1 MIPIGT
7 NLRMAKAPW
16 MTYTVLGINSLLHLF
31 LSWKNNLSLPPKIID
46 SFGFVPS
53 SLLNLDPLAMPTLF
67 TSMFLHGD
75 LMHLIGNMLFLLV
88 FGRKVETQ
96 LEVKNYLAFYLAS
109 GVTATMTHT
118 VIQPDSTIPLI
129 GASGAISGILGAFL
143 IYNPKARITMILD
156 PVFIYLLRRLT
167 IRVSAWVFILIW
179 FLLQLHF
186 ATKPA
191 SSTIAFHAH
200 IGGFLAGAA
209 LAIAVFKYIPKER
222 FYPTRQGATTTDA
235 KTNPHTR

>member
-53 SLLNLDPLAMPTLF
+53 SLVNLDPLAMPTLF

-118 VIQPDSTIPLI
+118 VIQPDSTTPLI
-129 GASGAISGILGAFL
+129 GASGAISGVLGAFL
-143 IYNPKARITMILD
+143 IYNPKARITLIPD
-156 PVFIYLLRRLT
+156 PVLIYLLRRLT

-179 FLLQLHF
+179 FFLQLHF
-186 ATKPA
+186 TTNPS
-191 SSTIAFHAH
+191 SSTIAFWAH
-200 IGGFLAGAA
+200 IGGFLMGGTMA
-209 LAIAVFKYIPKER
+209 LAVYKYLPKER
-222 FYPTRQGATTTDA
+222 FYAARKRHYD
-235 KTNPHTR
+235 

>member
-118 VIQPDSTIPLI
+118 VIQPDSTTPLI
-129 GASGAISGILGAFL
+129 GASGAISGVLGAFL
-143 IYNPKARITMILD
+143 IYNPKARITLIPD
-156 PVFIYLLRRLT
+156 PVLIYLLRRLT
-167 IRVSAWVFILIW
+167 IRVPAWVFILIW
-179 FLLQLHF
+179 FFLQLHF
-186 ATKPA
+186 TTNPS
-191 SSTIAFHAH
+191 SSTIAFWAH
-200 IGGFLAGAA
+200 IGGFLMGGTMA
-209 LAIAVFKYIPKER
+209 LAVYKYLPKER
-222 FYPTRQGATTTDA
+222 FYAARRRHYD
-235 KTNPHTR
+235 

>member
-53 SLLNLDPLAMPTLF
+53 SLLNLDPLAIPTLF

-118 VIQPDSTIPLI
+118 VIQPDSTTPLI
-129 GASGAISGILGAFL
+129 GASGAISGVLGAFL
-143 IYNPKARITMILD
+143 IYNPKARITLIPD
-156 PVFIYLLRRLT
+156 PVLIYLLRRLT
-167 IRVSAWVFILIW
+167 IRVPAWVFILIW
-179 FLLQLHF
+179 FFLQLHF
-186 ATKPA
+186 TTNPS
-191 SSTIAFHAH
+191 SSTIAFWAH
-200 IGGFLAGAA
+200 IGGFLIGGTMA
-209 LAIAVFKYIPKER
+209 LAVYKYIPKER
-222 FYPTRQGATTTDA
+222 FYAARKRHYD
-235 KTNPHTR
+235 

>member
-16 MTYTVLGINSLLHLF
+16 MTYTILGINSLLHLF

-53 SLLNLDPLAMPTLF
+53 SLVNLDPLAMPTLF

-118 VIQPDSTIPLI
+118 VIQPDSTTPLI
-129 GASGAISGILGAFL
+129 GASGAISGVLGAFL
-143 IYNPKARITMILD
+143 IYNPKARITLIPD
-156 PVFIYLLRRLT
+156 PVLIYLLRRLT

-179 FLLQLHF
+179 FFLQLHF
-186 ATKPA
+186 TTNPS
-191 SSTIAFHAH
+191 SSTIAFWAH
-200 IGGFLAGAA
+200 IGGFLMGGTMA
-209 LAIAVFKYIPKER
+209 LAVYKYLPKER
-222 FYPTRQGATTTDA
+222 FYAARKRHYD
-235 KTNPHTR
+235 

>member
-7 NLRMAKAPW
+7 NLRMAKTPW

-31 LSWKNNLSLPPKIID
+31 LSWKNNFSLPPKIID

-53 SLLNLDPLAMPTLF
+53 SLLNFDPLAIPTLF

-118 VIQPDSTIPLI
+118 VIQPDSTTPLI
-129 GASGAISGILGAFL
+129 GASGAISGVLGAFL
-143 IYNPKARITMILD
+143 IYNPKARITLIPD
-156 PVFIYLLRRLT
+156 PVLIYLLRRLT
-167 IRVSAWVFILIW
+167 IRVPAWVFILIW
-179 FLLQLHF
+179 FFLQLHF
-186 ATKPA
+186 TTNPS
-191 SSTIAFHAH
+191 SSTIAFWAH
-200 IGGFLAGAA
+200 IGGFLMGGTMA
-209 LAIAVFKYIPKER
+209 LAVYKYLPKER
-222 FYPTRQGATTTDA
+222 FYAARKRHYD
-235 KTNPHTR
+235 

>member
-16 MTYTVLGINSLLHLF
+16 MTYTVLVINSLLHLF

-53 SLLNLDPLAMPTLF
+53 SLVNLDPLAMPTLF

-118 VIQPDSTIPLI
+118 VIQPDSTTPLI
-129 GASGAISGILGAFL
+129 GASGAISGVLGAFL
-143 IYNPKARITMILD
+143 IYNPKARITLIPD
-156 PVFIYLLRRLT
+156 PVLIYLLRRLT
-167 IRVSAWVFILIW
+167 IRVPAWVFILIW
-179 FLLQLHF
+179 FFLQLHF
-186 ATKPA
+186 TTNPS
-191 SSTIAFHAH
+191 SSTIAFWAH
-200 IGGFLAGAA
+200 IGGFLMGGTMA
-209 LAIAVFKYIPKER
+209 LAVYKYLPKER
-222 FYPTRQGATTTDA
+222 FYAARKRHYD
-235 KTNPHTR
+235 

>member
-7 NLRMAKAPW
+7 NLRVAKPPW
-16 MTYTVLGINSLLHLF
+16 MTYSVLGINSLLHLF
-31 LSWKNNLSLPPKIID
+31 LSWENNLSLPRKIID
-46 SFGFVPS
+46 SFGLVPAY
-53 SLLNLDPLAMPTLF
+53 LVNLEPVAIPTLF

-75 LMHLIGNMLFLLV
+75 LIHLIGNMLFLLV

-96 LEVKNYLAFYLAS
+96 LEVKNYLAIYLAS

-118 VIQPDSTIPLI
+118 VIQPDSTTPLI

-143 IYNPKARITMILD
+143 IYNPKARITLILD

-167 IRVSAWVFILIW
+167 IRVPAWVFILIW

-191 SSTIAFHAH
+191 SSTIAFWAH
-200 IGGFLAGAA
+200 IGGFLTGGTMA
-209 LAIAVFKYIPKER
+209 LAVYKYVPKER
-222 FYPTRQGATTTDA
+222 FHAARKRNYD
-235 KTNPHTR
+235 

>member
-53 SLLNLDPLAMPTLF
+53 SLVNLDPLAMPTLF

-118 VIQPDSTIPLI
+118 VIQPDSTTSLI
-129 GASGAISGILGAFL
+129 GASGAISGVLGAFL
-143 IYNPKARITMILD
+143 IYNPKARITLIPD
-156 PVFIYLLRRLT
+156 PVLIYLLRRLT

-179 FLLQLHF
+179 FFLQLHF
-186 ATKPA
+186 TTNPS
-191 SSTIAFHAH
+191 SSTIAFWAH
-200 IGGFLAGAA
+200 IGGFLMGGTMA
-209 LAIAVFKYIPKER
+209 LAVYKYLPKER
-222 FYPTRQGATTTDA
+222 FYAARKRHYD
-235 KTNPHTR
+235 

>member
-16 MTYTVLGINSLLHLF
+16 MTYTILGINSLLHLF

-118 VIQPDSTIPLI
+118 VIQPDSTTPLI
-129 GASGAISGILGAFL
+129 GASGAISGVLGAFL
-143 IYNPKARITMILD
+143 IYNPKARITLIPD
-156 PVFIYLLRRLT
+156 PVLIYLLRRLT

-179 FLLQLHF
+179 FFLQLHF
-186 ATKPA
+186 TTNPA
-191 SSTIAFHAH
+191 SSTIAFWAH
-200 IGGFLAGAA
+200 IGGFLIGGTMA
-209 LAIAVFKYIPKER
+209 LAVYKYLPKER
-222 FYPTRQGATTTDA
+222 FYAARKRHYD
-235 KTNPHTR
+235 